1 MNINSKEKLKIEEV
15 NISLLKPSEYN
26 PRKLSDAQEE
36 TLTKSIKE
44 YQLLDPLVVNK
55 FKGRENIIISGHQRY
70 KVAKKLGYKEV
81 PVVYVYLNPANEKR
95 LNLLMNKAQGEWE
108 YELLKYFNVDLLLDT
123 GFDEMDFSK
132 IFDDDLEVE
141 NDNFN
146 IEKEI
151 EKAKTTEIKTGDMF
165 EISGQKIICGDC
177 TNIEIIKRLMGKE
190 KADMVYTDPPY
201 NINVNYSKGLSGKK
215 NYGGVVDD
223 NKSDGEYKEFIKK
236 SLSNGLSVSKDNVH
250 IFYYHDPKY
259 TGMFQE
265 IYKELKVQYKRT
277 VLWVKNNSNMTPQ
290 VAFNRCYEPVLYG
303 VRGKPYLSKIKNL
316 NEILNKDIE
325 NGNRAIDDILDMLDI
340 WLVKRL
346 PSAEYQHPT
355 DKNPELHEKALRRCT
370 KVNDVVLD
378 FFGGGGSLALSCAQL
393 KRRSFICEQ
402 SPIFVQ
408 LIINR
413 LEKYANTKARKIN

>member
-1 MNINSKEKLKIEEV
+1 MNKTMQKIKIEEV
-15 NISLLKPSEYN
+15 SISSLKASEYN
-26 PRKLSDAQEE
+26 PRTLSEKQEE
-36 TLTKSIKE
+36 TLTKSIRD

-55 FKGRENIIISGHQRY
+55 YKGRENIIISGHQRY

-81 PVVYVYLNPANEKR
+81 PVVYVCLNPANEKR
-95 LNLLMNKAQGEWE
+95 LNLLMNKALGEWD
-108 YELLKYFNVDLLLDT
+108 YELLKSFNVDLLLET
-123 GFDEMDFSK
+123 GFDELDFSK
-132 IFDDDLEVE
+132 IFDDTLEVE
-141 NDNFN
+141 DDNFN

-151 EKAKTTEIKTGDMF
+151 EKAKKTKIKTGDMF
-165 EISGQKIICGDC
+165 EIAGQRIICGDC
-177 TNIEIIKRLMGKE
+177 NNIETIKNLMGEE
-190 KADMVYTDPPY
+190 KVNMIYTDPPY
-201 NINVNYSKGLSGKK
+201 NIGINYSKGLGGKQ
-215 NYGGVVDD
+215 NYGGVVND
-223 NKSDGEYKEFIKK
+223 NKSESEYSEFIKK

-250 IFYYHDPKY
+250 VFYYHDPRY

-265 IYKELKVQYKRT
+265 IYKELGVQYKRT
-277 VLWVKNNSNMTPQ
+277 ALWIKNGMNLSPQ
-290 VAFNRCYEPVLYG
+290 TAFNRCYEPVLYG
-303 VRGKPYLSKIKNL
+303 VKGKPFLSNTKNL
-316 NEILNKDIE
+316 SEILNKDIE

-346 PSAEYQHPT
+346 PSIEYEHPT

-378 FFGGGGSLALSCAQL
+378 LFGGGGSLASACAQL

-413 LEKYANTKARKIN
+413 LEKYANTKAKKLN